1 MTAQRAHTPH
11 GNHWLG
17 WAAAATLAALL
28 GGCVQHIGEYEPKR
42 RQYKSPVDFQLI
54 EGPLHNGSLFNPNH
68 PGSFLFADQR
78 AMYLGDLVTVRIK
91 EVADAS
97 RGASTQLSRQ
107 SDVSMNVSAFFTALE
122 QLAPDLT
129 KKDMLGAMFANGF
142 DGMGKTSRTERF
154 EATVPS
160 IVREVLPNG
169 NLFIEGQ
176 RVILVNAEEHHFY
189 ISGVI
194 RPVDIQGDNSI
205 ESSLIADA
213 EIEFTGRGVIS
224 EKQTPG
230 WLSRALDYASPF

>member
-1 MTAQRAHTPH
+1 MMRWTVRALT
-11 GNHWLG
+11 GAIVG
-17 WAAAATLAALL
+17 AML
-28 GGCVQHIGEYEPKR
+28 GGCVPHIGDYEPKR

-91 EVADAS
+91 EVADAK
-97 RGASTQLSRQ
+97 RGATTQLSRE
-107 SDVSMNVSAFFTALE
+107 SNVNMQVGAFFTLLE
-122 QLAPDLT
+122 QIDPDLT
-129 KKDMLGAMFANGF
+129 KKAMVNAMFSNGF
-142 DGMGKTSRTERF
+142 DGAGQTSRTEHF

-224 EKQTPG
+224 EKQSPG

>member
-1 MTAQRAHTPH
+1 MKRV
-11 GNHWLG
+11 
-17 WAAAATLAALL
+17 ALL
-28 GGCVQHIGEYEPKR
+28 LMLALLAEGCVQHIGAYEPKR

-54 EGPLHNGSLFNPNH
+54 EGPIHNGSLFNPNH

-78 AMYLGDLVTVRIK
+78 AMHLGDLVTVRIK
-91 EVADAS
+91 EVADAK

-107 SDVSMNVSAFFTALE
+107 SDVNFKIGSFFTLLE
-122 QLAPDLT
+122 QIDPSLT
-129 KKDMLGAMFANGF
+129 KKDMLSAMFANGF
-142 DGMGKTSRTERF
+142 DGMGQTTRTEHF

-189 ISGVI
+189 LSGVI

-224 EKQTPG
+224 EKQSPG
-230 WLSRALDYASPF
+230 WLSRALDYAAPF

>member
-1 MTAQRAHTPH
+1 MSMRGA
-11 GNHWLG
+11 WLG
-17 WAAAATLAALL
+17 IVAAGLL
-28 GGCVQHIGEYEPKR
+28 VGCVQHIGDYEPKR

-91 EVADAS
+91 EVADAK
-97 RGASTQLSRQ
+97 RAATTKLSRE
-107 SDVSMNVSAFFTALE
+107 SNVNFQISAFFTLLE
-122 QLAPDLT
+122 QIDPDLT
-129 KKDMLGAMFANGF
+129 KKNMLNAMFSNGF
-142 DGMGKTSRTERF
+142 DGMGQTARTEHF

-176 RVILVNAEEHHFY
+176 RVILVNLEEHHFY

-224 EKQTPG
+224 EKQSPG